1 MLQMLE
7 KQPRHPRNTPS
18 PSDNQGSEGRGE
30 VVNPYHAIGCF
41 ILGFGIATV
50 FWSAAYLDLL
60 DKYKRLK

>member
-7 KQPRHPRNTPS
+7 KQHRYTGNTPS
-18 PSDNQGSEGRGE
+18 ASDNQGSEGRGE